1 MEYYIMNNHI
11 IDNYMIKCYKN
22 TDNKF
27 DEEYCYFCDIEDDK
41 IYYINNKEFQCYPVL
56 PKKYCKIIKNVY
68 TILQKNKDKGDNVTE
83 KKYFENSNEYA
94 NNDKLTIIIRV
105 LFFIVFCIIVFS

>member
-1 MEYYIMNNHI
+1 MDYYIMNNHI

-27 DEEYCYFCDIEDDK
+27 DEEYGYFCDIEDDK

-56 PKKYCKIIKNVY
+56 PKKYYKIIKNVY
-68 TILQKNKDKGDNVTE
+68 TTSKNKDKCDSVTE
-83 KKYFENSNEYA
+83 KKYYENSNDYT
-94 NNDKLTIIIRV
+94 NNDISTTIIRV
-105 LFFIVFCIIVFS
+105 VFFIVFCIILFS